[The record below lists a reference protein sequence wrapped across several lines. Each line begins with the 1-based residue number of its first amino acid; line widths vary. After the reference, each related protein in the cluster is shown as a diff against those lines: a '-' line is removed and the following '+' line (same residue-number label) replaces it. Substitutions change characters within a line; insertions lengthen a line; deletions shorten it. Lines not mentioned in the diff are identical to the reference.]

1 MEKIEYKIAMVEQK
15 TPYLKTIKC
24 DRCGKIVGR
33 IYCGEFRMNRK
44 YKDLS
49 YYHVVTGHNDWGN
62 DSIDSLESK
71 DICPSCLIN
80 EYSDYVDRSTG
91 WNNTQYINIEH
102 RRGMIEKEEEDGSS
116 NS

>member
-1 MEKIEYKIAMVEQK
+1 MEETEYKTAMVEQK
-15 TPYLKTIKC
+15 TPYLKTTKC
-24 DRCGKIVGR
+24 DRCGKIVNKR
-33 IYCGEFRMNRK
+33 YCGQFGMNRK
-44 YKDLS
+44 YMSSS

-91 WNNTQYINIEH
+91 CNNTEHISINH
-102 RRGMIEKEEEDGSS
+102 VRGMIDKDE
-116 NS
+116 NNH